1 MVQIEVTTRVNN
13 KLSEIDNLLNKEG
26 FKKIYTARIEDS
38 YFSLRSAELAKDNI
52 LDILKSCVLIRYIKS
67 ENSEIRK
74 LIYKNKKYESDIVLS
89 EEKTSVGIDNINDAK
104 ELFKKLNYQGVVDV
118 NYNTCIYSNLK
129 DELAFQDVEGLGLL
143 LEYENAKD
151 FYLASANEILTEK
164 SMMMMI
170 IKNYGIDVTEDYD
183 VKKAYE
189 LIKKRYK

>member
-1 MVQIEVTTRVNN
+1 MFSRLMHERV
-13 KLSEIDNLLNKEG
+13 KRFYIYVCLLLYL
-26 FKKIYTARIEDS
+26 FQYIVIC
-38 YFSLRSAELAKDNI
+38 LIVHLI
-52 LDILKSCVLIRYIKS
+52 QLLIRYIKS